1 MRNDKKII
9 AAALVINEPAF
20 FGDLGQ
26 SGGSTVRGRNKECPE
41 IAVVFTDGGSVRRS
55 ADDGIVVGIQRF
67 AAGNPGGIAAF
78 ADAQAG
84 NQLFLFAKPGEASY
98 IPFRPAVEN
107 LFGFFVGQIVNVDF
121 KF

>member
-20 FGDLGQ
+20 FGDVGQ
-26 SGGSTVRGRNKECPE
+26 SGGSTVRGRNQECPE

-55 ADDGIVVGIQRF
+55 AGIQRF

-98 IPFRPAVEN
+98 IPFRPTVEN